1 MAVGLAMDTETVTF
15 VADEAELRD
24 LLGSPGERA
33 VRKQLPALD
42 PHARAFVA
50 ASPFAL
56 LATSG
61 ADGSCDVSPRGDG
74 PGFVRVLDDRT
85 LALPD
90 RPGNRRLD
98 SLRNVLA
105 NPGVGL
111 LFLVPGMEE
120 TLRVNGRARI
130 VREAPWMDEMV
141 VQGKRPT
148 LAVLIEVEEVFFHC
162 AKAFRRSRLWEPE
175 TWPARGALPTLGQM
189 LRDQLKLEQ
198 TTVELDCALE
208 DAYQTTLY

>member
-1 MAVGLAMDTETVTF
+1 MTAGLAEKTETMTF
-15 VADEAELRD
+15 ITDESELRD
-24 LLGSPGERA
+24 LIGSPGERA

-42 PHARAFVA
+42 PHARAYVA

-61 ADGSCDVSPRGDG
+61 PDGSCDVSPRGDG

-85 LALPD
+85 LAIPD

-98 SLRNVLA
+98 SLRNILT

-111 LFLVPGMEE
+111 IFLVPGMEE

-130 VREAPWMDEMV
+130 VRDAPWLDEMV

-148 LAVLIEVEEVFFHC
+148 LALLVEVEEVFFHC
-162 AKAFRRSRLWEPE
+162 AKAFRRSHLWEPE
-175 TWPARGALPTLGQM
+175 TWPARGTLPTLGQM
-189 LRDQLKLEQ
+189 LRDQLNLDQ
-198 TTVELDCALE
+198 STADLDCALE
-208 DAYQTTLY
+208 DAYQKTLY

>member
-1 MAVGLAMDTETVTF
+1 MVVDLAGTEG
-15 VADEAELRD
+15 VAYIENDMELRD
-24 LLGSPGERA
+24 LVGTPGERA

-42 PHARAFVA
+42 PHARAYIA

-61 ADGSCDVSPRGDG
+61 ANGAGDVSPRGDG
-74 PGFVRVLDDRT
+74 PGFVLVLDDRT
-85 LALPD
+85 LAIPD

-98 SLRNVLA
+98 SYRNILQ

-111 LFLVPGMEE
+111 IFLVPGMEE
-120 TLRVNGRARI
+120 TLRINGRARL
-130 VREAPWMDEMV
+130 VREAPWMAEMV

-148 LAVLIEVEEVFFHC
+148 LAVLVEVDEVYFHC
-162 AKAFRRSRLWEPE
+162 AKAFRRSRLWDPE
-175 TWPARGALPTLGQM
+175 TWPERGTLPTLGQM

-198 TTVELDCALE
+198 TTTDLDCALE
-208 DAYQTTLY
+208 EAYQKTLY